1 MGRNVNN
8 NSAELLRIYAQTQK
22 TALASSISTASF
34 DPLTFGS
41 ITSQSIYSSYLNA
54 FRSASNAS
62 FAFNNNVS
70 KSGSDLEV
78 YTQSPYTSS
87 NDVKEFRYI
96 VWDATN
102 QLFYEYTTPTIEYV
116 VSTTARETR
125 FVSPTYT
132 NYVRPETYLL
142 KIPINSTI
150 SDFITTLDSTFQTD
164 SAASTVSSSL
174 ASKLTLTGSLSGWND
189 TSASVANVPINGLY
203 YTTNGSIKVRLT

>member
-78 YTQSPYTSS
+78 YTQSPYPSS

-102 QLFYEYTTPTIEYV
+102 QLFYEYTTPTI
-116 VSTTARETR
+116 
-125 FVSPTYT
+125 
-132 NYVRPETYLL
+132 
-142 KIPINSTI
+142 
-150 SDFITTLDSTFQTD
+150 
-164 SAASTVSSSL
+164 
-174 ASKLTLTGSLSGWND
+174 
-189 TSASVANVPINGLY
+189 
-203 YTTNGSIKVRLT
+203 